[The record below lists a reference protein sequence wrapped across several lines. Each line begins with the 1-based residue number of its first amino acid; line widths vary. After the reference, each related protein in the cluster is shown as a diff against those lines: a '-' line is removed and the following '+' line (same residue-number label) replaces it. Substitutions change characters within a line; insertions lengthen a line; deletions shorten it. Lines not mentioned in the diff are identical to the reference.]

1 MPASAARDDPEMIES
16 CLQAFESFVLR
27 CPKEVGAFQS
37 EVGAAALTYL
47 AYDPNY
53 ADDDGEDM
61 EEDDGDDDMEED
73 DDDDGGDYSD
83 DDDVSW
89 KVRRAAAKVLSALL
103 LSRPDRLS
111 TLLPM
116 LTVSSQPRSLGDLGG
131 SNLESSTCCFFL
143 SSLACL
149 AARTLL
155 ALSAPNHPQTSS
167 HRVCQRRLPLPA
179 CAADPHRP
187 LQGARGKRQDGRL
200 RHVQRPPHSGGR
212 LDHCR

>member
-1 MPASAARDDPEMIES
+1 MALRVAAMM
-16 CLQAFESFVLR
+16 
-27 CPKEVGAFQS
+27 
-37 EVGAAALTYL
+37 AALRP
-47 AYDPNY
+47 AVSAMPNY

-116 LTVSSQPRSLGDLGG
+116 LTVSSQPRSLGD
-131 SNLESSTCCFFL
+131 
-143 SSLACL
+143 
-149 AARTLL
+149 
-155 ALSAPNHPQTSS
+155 
-167 HRVCQRRLPLPA
+167 
-179 CAADPHRP
+179 
-187 LQGARGKRQDGRL
+187 
-200 RHVQRPPHSGGR
+200 
-212 LDHCR
+212 